1 MSDSLHKPSGDD
13 SHKSKGGQVPH
24 DSANKDF
31 LTIEI
36 EGQLFGIPILQ
47 VQDVLG
53 DVTVTRIP
61 LAPPQVSGSLNLRGR
76 IVTAI
81 DVRKCL
87 GLPPL
92 ERKGDHDRRMSVV
105 VTHDDELYSL
115 IIDAVGDVL
124 TLSDKN
130 FEANPATLDLIWK
143 SVSLGVYRLQNRIL
157 VVLDVPKLLL
167 SLQRPN

>member
-1 MSDSLHKPSGDD
+1 MSQNVQEQH
-13 SHKSKGGQVPH
+13 HMSKNPQHVVTGKT
-24 DSANKDF
+24 KDF
-31 LTIEI
+31 LTIVI

-53 DVTVTRIP
+53 ELKVTKIP

-87 GLPPL
+87 GLPPM
-92 ERKGDHDRRMSVV
+92 ERGEDEKLMSVV
-105 VTHDDELYSL
+105 VNHDDELYSL
-115 IIDAVGDVL
+115 IIDNVGDVL
-124 TLSDKN
+124 TLHEKD
-130 FEANPATLDLIWK
+130 FESNPATLDIIWK
-143 SVSLGVYRLQNRIL
+143 SVSLGVYRLQGKIL

-167 SLQRPN
+167 ALHPAH